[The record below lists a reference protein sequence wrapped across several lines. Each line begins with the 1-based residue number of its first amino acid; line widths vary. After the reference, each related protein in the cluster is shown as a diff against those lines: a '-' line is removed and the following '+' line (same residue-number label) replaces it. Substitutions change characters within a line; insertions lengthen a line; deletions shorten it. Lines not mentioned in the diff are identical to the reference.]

1 MAGTDFRATDFFFG
15 VFFFAVLGVAFG
27 GVAPPSEKPAK
38 TATNPRIKAVD
49 LECAGICG
57 G

>member
-1 MAGTDFRATDFFFG
+1 MAGADFRATDFFFA
-15 VFFFAVLGVAFG
+15 VFFFAVLGVGFG

-38 TATNPRIKAVD
+38 TATSPKIKAAD
-49 LECAGICG
+49 LEFAGIRG